1 MLSKLKYSFL
11 IGIIVIVIAPLFL
24 LVAQNNNHNNKID
37 FNENLDSYRIVAY
50 RNKNDQII
58 SVSNTISVEKP
69 LAIYAPNAF
78 TPDGDGINDEF
89 NIVGQGAIDYKLEI
103 FNRWGQMVY
112 KSEDIN
118 TAWSGNFQGRPAP
131 MGTYVYKVKTNAF
144 NGGERMVKSG
154 TVVLIR

>member
-1 MLSKLKYSFL
+1 MLGKIKYSFL
-11 IGIIVIVIAPLFL
+11 TGIIVLIIAPLFL
-24 LVAQNNNHNNKID
+24 FIAQNSKPVY
-37 FNENLDSYRIVAY
+37 NENLDIYRIVAV
-50 RNKNDQII
+50 RNENDQIV

-78 TPDGDGINDEF
+78 TPDGDGVNDQF
-89 NIVGQGAIDYKLEI
+89 TIVGQGAIDYKLEI

-112 KSEDIN
+112 KSEDI
-118 TAWSGNFQGRPAP
+118 TASWAGDFQGSPAP

-144 NGGERMVKSG
+144 DGGERKIKSG